1 MESPFY
7 DITTYWVLFVCI
19 VSLVVFLSLM
29 SIGSASKAKLILG
42 GILFSGLIV
51 FAHWVFDGQRLF
63 PPDMTGGAF
72 YLIILAGA
80 AAVVVLY
87 YATVR
92 KEFFNLSQEHL
103 QMAQGVRVF
112 VGGGFLME
120 GVLDVIP
127 GWFSILDG
135 YFHIASGFLA
145 LVAAIA
151 FLKNHAFRYQM
162 LWLANIVGLLDIMVI
177 ITSIC
182 FLVWPALGP
191 HHNMMY
197 VVFVAGPLLLWIHFV
212 SIQKLLA
219 SNKVTYAPHSLVQS
233 VN

>member
-1 MESPFY
+1 MASPFY
-7 DITTYWVLFVCI
+7 DITTYWVLFVCF
-19 VSLVVFLSLM
+19 VALVVFLSLLRT
-29 SIGSASKAKLILG
+29 GKASKRKMMIG
-42 GILFSGLIV
+42 GVLFSGLIV
-51 FAHWVFDGQRLF
+51 CVHWIFGGQHLF

-72 YLIILAGA
+72 YLVILAGA
-80 AAVVVLY
+80 AAVVALY

-92 KEFFNLSQEHL
+92 EEFFNLSQEHL
-103 QMAQGVRVF
+103 QLAQGVRVF

-151 FLKNHAFRYQM
+151 QLKNSALKHQM

-191 HHNMMY
+191 YHNMMY

-212 SIQKLLA
+212 SIAKLLT
-219 SNKVTYAPHSLVQS
+219 SEKVTAAAF
-233 VN
+233 